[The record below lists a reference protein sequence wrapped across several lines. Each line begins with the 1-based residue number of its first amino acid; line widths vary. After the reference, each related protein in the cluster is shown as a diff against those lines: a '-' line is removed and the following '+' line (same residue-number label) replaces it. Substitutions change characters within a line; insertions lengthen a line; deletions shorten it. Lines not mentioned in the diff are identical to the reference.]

1 MARRKRNTF
10 FRRKGMFSPGTRG
23 RKILL
28 WVLAIIALLTL
39 LLIIGFYQLL
49 SWLQG
54 DSFRKQLEST
64 LGNKAQATE
73 LSIPHNLGLEGDVI
87 SLPAFR
93 LSRNDALNLVSA
105 DTIKAT
111 IDRRQ
116 LYSRHLLVKKLTV
129 EDATLRIKA
138 DSADAELP
146 AIVESDKGFLS
157 RFAPE
162 SAELQMFECADTDTE
177 FTLNGATYSIAGC
190 SVKAAPIRRGASDWQ
205 LTIENGRV
213 NTPLSYLQSCSI
225 KSATLLY
232 TPKSTSLSECRF
244 MLTPGELRAKGS
256 YQNKTGQ
263 WYLDLKA
270 NKANVAR
277 LLNEDWKK
285 RLTGELYGEL
295 KLVGTKGNIREAG
308 GNISLRQGMLEGLPV
323 LSSLSW
329 DNTRPY
335 RSLPLEK
342 AECRVSYPFT
352 QQQHNIRNAWLFDNI
367 DMRAANGLLRV
378 KGHVIIAPDHSLR
391 GTLTVGLPE
400 HIADKLSAV
409 HKEAA
414 DQLFNASGDAG
425 FRWLNIN
432 LSGTLDAPQEDLTA
446 RISAIM
452 TSNLTGAAINA
463 ADKAGKTI
471 SDVIGGLLGGAAA
484 TGAADAAE
492 DTEADAPTDTP
503 APRPDRTPSAV
514 DVLDFIF

>member
-39 LLIIGFYQLL
+39 VIIIGFYQLL

-64 LGNKAQATE
+64 LSNKTQATE
-73 LSIPHNLGLEGDVI
+73 LSIPHNLGLDGDVI

-93 LSRNDALNLVSA
+93 LSRNDAISFVSA

-111 IDRRQ
+111 VDRRQ
-116 LYSRHLLVKKLTV
+116 LYNRHLCVKKLTI
-129 EDATLRIKA
+129 EDATLRFKA
-138 DSADAELP
+138 DSAEAELP
-146 AIVESDKGFLS
+146 TVAEGEAGFLS
-157 RFAPE
+157 RFAPV
-162 SAELQMFECADTDTE
+162 SAELHAFECADTDTE
-177 FTLNGATYSIAGC
+177 LILHGNTYSIAGC
-190 SVKAAPIRRGASDWQ
+190 SVKASPVRRGSTDWQ

-213 NTPLSYLQSCSI
+213 HTPLSYLQSCSI
-225 KSATLLY
+225 KSALLHY
-232 TPKSTSLSECRF
+232 TAKSTNLNECRF

-285 RLTGELYGEL
+285 RLTGELYGEI
-295 KLVGTKGNIREAG
+295 KLIGTKGDIREAS
-308 GNISLRQGMLEGLPV
+308 GNISLQQGMLEGLPV

-335 RSLPLEK
+335 RSIPLEK

-352 QQQHNIRNAWLFDNI
+352 QQQHKIRNAWLFDRI
-367 DMRAANGLLRV
+367 DMRAANGMLRV
-378 KGHVIIAPDHSLR
+378 KGHVIIAADRSLR
-391 GTLTVGLPE
+391 GTLTVGLPND
-400 HIADKLSAV
+400 IADKLSAV

-425 FRWLNIN
+425 YRWLNIN
-432 LSGTLDAPQEDLTA
+432 LSGTIDAPQEDLTA
-446 RISAIM
+446 RISTIM
-452 TSNLTGAAINA
+452 AANLTGTAINA

-471 SDVIGGLLGGAAA
+471 GSVISGLLGGSAA
-484 TGAADAAE
+484 TSTTDEAEE
-492 DTEADAPTDTP
+492 DTEDTPDAP
-503 APRPDRTPSAV
+503 APRPSRGPSAA

>member
-39 LLIIGFYQLL
+39 VIIIGFYQLL

-64 LGNKAQATE
+64 LSNKTQATE
-73 LSIPHNLGLEGDVI
+73 LSIPHNLGLDGDVI

-93 LSRNDALNLVSA
+93 LSRNDAINFVSA

-111 IDRRQ
+111 VDRRQ
-116 LYSRHLLVKKLTV
+116 LYSRHLCVKKLTI
-129 EDATLRIKA
+129 EDATLRFKA
-138 DSADAELP
+138 DSAEAELP
-146 AIVESDKGFLS
+146 TVAEGEAGFLS
-157 RFAPE
+157 RFAPV
-162 SAELQMFECADTDTE
+162 SAELQAFECADTDTE
-177 FTLNGATYSIAGC
+177 LILNGNTYSIAGC
-190 SVKAAPIRRGASDWQ
+190 SVKASPVRRGSTDWQ

-213 NTPLSYLQSCSI
+213 HTPLSYLQSCSI
-225 KSATLLY
+225 KSALLHY
-232 TPKSTSLSECRF
+232 TPKSTNLSECRF

-285 RLTGELYGEL
+285 RLTGELYGEM
-295 KLVGTKGNIREAG
+295 KLVGTKGDIREAS
-308 GNISLRQGMLEGLPV
+308 GNISLQQGMLEGLPV

-335 RSLPLEK
+335 RSIPLEK

-352 QQQHNIRNAWLFDNI
+352 QLQHKIRNAWLFDRI
-367 DMRAANGLLRV
+367 DMRAANGMLRV
-378 KGHVIIAPDHSLR
+378 KGHVIIAADRSLR
-391 GTLTVGLPE
+391 GTLTVGLPND
-400 HIADKLSAV
+400 IADKLSAV

-425 FRWLNIN
+425 YRWLNIN
-432 LSGTLDAPQEDLTA
+432 LSGTIDAPQEDLTA
-446 RISAIM
+446 RISTIM
-452 TSNLTGAAINA
+452 ATNLTGTAINA

-471 SDVIGGLLGGAAA
+471 GSVISGLLGGGAA
-484 TGAADAAE
+484 TSTTDEAEE
-492 DTEADAPTDTP
+492 DTEDTPDAP
-503 APRPDRTPSAV
+503 APRPSRGPSAA